1 MSEAEQITT
10 KAISKLKADGREPGK
25 AVTNRMLAAL
35 QTHENARRYDQAQKI
50 TTKFTDFMQDRGFS
64 VALTDLIERPPVPTY
79 QQVDIDQTISDNE
92 GRPGFSFVT
101 NENTSDKAKGHV
113 NAIKK
118 ALNVYNNLAAACGAA

>member
-1 MSEAEQITT
+1 
-10 KAISKLKADGREPGK
+10 
-25 AVTNRMLAAL
+25 MLAAL
-35 QTHENARRYDQAQKI
+35 QTHANARRYDQAQKI

-92 GRPGFSFVT
+92 GRPGFSTKLEQTVRDFVT